1 MADTIKL
8 QVEIDTGE
16 GPVIR
21 TFNGR
26 YAWTLA
32 RLIEAGP
39 RGITPI
45 ERPAPRWSHY
55 VMILRREGLQIETLD
70 EPNSGPFHGMH
81 GRYVLRSTVR
91 IIEARAAA

>member
-1 MADTIKL
+1 MADIVRIR
-8 QVEIDTGE
+8 VEIETGD

-21 TFNGR
+21 TFEGR

-32 RLIEAGP
+32 RLIEAGSK
-39 RGITPI
+39 GVTPV

-55 VMILRREGLQIETLD
+55 VFWLRGEGLSIETID
-70 EPNSGPFHGMH
+70 EPNSGAFKGTH
-81 GRYVLRSTVR
+81 GRYVLRTPCR